1 MEAIIDSNTAETMIE
16 TLTLLDLISLDD
28 LQQIQDVFGD
38 AIGIATIITDVNG
51 QPITKPSNFSK
62 VCNMVRATEKGQQNC
77 VYSGKVLGEKAH
89 RLLVPTYQ
97 KCLSSGFIDA
107 SAPIIVAGRHIANWI
122 VGQIN
127 PDEVDEQRIRRY
139 ALEIEISPDQL
150 AEALREPRDM
160 TLANFEKILDL
171 LWLLAH
177 KLSTLAYNNLLLSRD
192 NLKLLQ
198 AEKEIKQLNQDLGS
212 RVWEFEA
219 ANAELQQAIARLQ
232 ETQAHLIQQE
242 KLASLG
248 GLVAG
253 IAHEINTPIGTGVT
267 AVSYIEQ
274 ETKAVIKLFRE
285 NSLKKSDL
293 EKYLSAAQ
301 DATKIVM
308 LNLRR
313 ASELISSFKKVAVDR
328 SSDER
333 QHFNLSNYIG
343 AIILSLRPQLKK
355 ANHNIIV
362 NCDEYLSL
370 DSYPGDFS
378 HIITNLIMN
387 SLTHAYP
394 AGEQG
399 TITLSICWKT
409 DMLTLIYSDDGKGI
423 QDKHLA
429 KIFEPFFTTKR
440 GQGGTG
446 LGLHIIYN
454 IVTQNLK
461 GTINCS
467 SLFGSGTSF
476 TIRIPL
482 KNGGTL

>member
-1 MEAIIDSNTAETMIE
+1 MDAIANPV
-16 TLTLLDLISLDD
+16 TLLDLISRED

-62 VCNMVRATEKGQQNC
+62 VCNMVRATERGQQNC
-77 VYSGKVLGEKAH
+77 VHSGKVLGEKAH
-89 RLLVPTYQ
+89 RRLVPTYQ
-97 KCLSSGFIDA
+97 KCLSCGFIDA
-107 SAPIIVAGRHIANWI
+107 SAPIIVSGRHIANWI

-127 PDEVDEQRIRRY
+127 PDEVDEQKIRNY
-139 ALEIEISPDQL
+139 ALEIGISPDDL
-150 AEALREPRDM
+150 AEALTEPRGM
-160 TLANFEKILDL
+160 TLTNFEKILDL
-171 LWLLAH
+171 LWLLAQ
-177 KLSTLAYNNLLLSRD
+177 KLSTLAYNNLLLSKD

-198 AEKEIKQLNQDLGS
+198 AEREIKKLNQDLEN

-219 ANAELQQAIARLQ
+219 ANAELQQAMARLQ
-232 ETQAHLIQQE
+232 ETQDHLIQQE

-248 GLVAG
+248 SLVAG

-274 ETKAVIKLFRE
+274 ETHAVIKLFQE
-285 NSLKKSDL
+285 NALRKSDL
-293 EKYLSAAQ
+293 EKYLATAQ
-301 DATKIVM
+301 DAAKIVM

-333 QHFNLSNYIG
+333 QYFNLSSYIG
-343 AIILSLRPQLKK
+343 AVLLSLRPQLKK

-394 AGEQG
+394 NGEQG
-399 TITLSICWKT
+399 TLTLSICHKE
-409 DMLTLIYSDDGKGI
+409 DQLTLIYSDDGKGI
-423 QDKHLA
+423 PTKHLS

-446 LGLHIIYN
+446 LGLHIVYN

-461 GTINCS
+461 GDIKCS
-467 SLFGSGTSF
+467 SQTSNGTSF